1 MIKGNKSNLFPTAVI
16 VILVIIVLFVTAFF
30 TESKLSGMAVYS
42 GLEQIEASELYEFA
56 EGNIQTSVNIPLTKV
71 PQYLESVP
79 KEKKLVF
86 YCRTGGRSQR
96 AAEYAEKLGISSEEI
111 EKFKETKLMEEEATN
126 SGMNVVYTTKVLEQ
140 KAAEEGVNIDRLIF
154 AHMPS
159 AERRDYKTIKHHIPD
174 KSIEIIMVSPRVP
187 FSQYHVKGYQGIMS
201 RRDLIEDMLGDTQRQ
216 YVCHINEPERFLKF
230 GYTDRQDEPMPGN
243 VLDAYNELVERGFI
257 AQLMTYSD
265 GPDKGK
271 IIPVEVGFE

>member
-1 MIKGNKSNLFPTAVI
+1 MIT
-16 VILVIIVLFVTAFF
+16 T
-30 TESKLSGMAVYS
+30 
-42 GLEQIEASELYEFA
+42 LEQQVQPTQIEEDSA
-56 EGNIQTSVNIPLTKV
+56 EIIWYHNQLGHVLKPSYAIISLGSPDMLPAETAAEIYFNGYAPHIMFTGK
-71 PQYLESVP
+71 
-79 KEKKLVF
+79 
-86 YCRTGGRSQR
+86 GGRNTEKLPRGRQGITEAKMMFEA

-230 GYTDRQDEPMPGN
+230 GYTDKQDEPMLGN